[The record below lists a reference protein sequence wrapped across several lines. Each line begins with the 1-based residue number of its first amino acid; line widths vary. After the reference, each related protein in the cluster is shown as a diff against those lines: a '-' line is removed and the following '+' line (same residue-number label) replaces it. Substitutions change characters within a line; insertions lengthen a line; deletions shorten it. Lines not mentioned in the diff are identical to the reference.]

1 MLKKIAKFLCEK
13 SGNVALS
20 AALMSVPLFGAGG
33 VAVDYAVMFQKS
45 SELQE
50 AVDAA
55 ALASVKELSLAGA
68 DSAKIQSIAESYVAT
83 TLYPETGELANQGSS
98 VSVSAQ
104 VFKQEGEVK
113 VDIEYMWKPFLAH
126 MFDSQILPIK
136 ATATAKLAGDALTCV
151 VGLMEPQTLAKA
163 SIHIDNKSKIS
174 AEDCAVYSNSHSQAG
189 LRGDSKAQMHAGSI
203 CSAGGVIT
211 YGNADFS
218 PDPILDC
225 PKISD
230 PLADRSK
237 PSFGGCNHNGLVVAS
252 NSTLKPGVY
261 CGGLT
266 LSGSAKVSLEPGIY
280 VIKDGPFI
288 VTDTASLVAKK
299 VGFFLTGKGSIFEFH
314 ADTTIDLEAMETGS
328 MAGLLFHEDRAVPH
342 SFEFNPFAQ
351 SMKFS
356 ENVRVHKVSSNDA
369 RNLLGTLYLSRSIL
383 LIDSNAPVADVSSYT
398 AIVTGRLWL
407 REGPTL
413 TLNANLTDTSV
424 PVPEGILGTTPI
436 LID

>member
-1 MLKKIAKFLCEK
+1 
-13 SGNVALS
+13 
-20 AALMSVPLFGAGG
+20 
-33 VAVDYAVMFQKS
+33 
-45 SELQE
+45 
-50 AVDAA
+50 
-55 ALASVKELSLAGA
+55 
-68 DSAKIQSIAESYVAT
+68 
-83 TLYPETGELANQGSS
+83 
-98 VSVSAQ
+98 
-104 VFKQEGEVK
+104 
-113 VDIEYMWKPFLAH
+113 
-126 MFDSQILPIK
+126 
-136 ATATAKLAGDALTCV
+136 
-151 VGLMEPQTLAKA
+151 MEPQTIAKA
-163 SIHIDNKSKIS
+163 SIHIDNKSRIS

-189 LRGDSKAQMHAGSI
+189 LRADSNAQMHAGSI

-211 YGNADFS
+211 YGNSDFS

-237 PSFGGCNHNGLVVAS
+237 PSFGSCNHNGLVVDS

-280 VIKDGPFI
+280 VIKDGPLI

-328 MAGLLFHEDRAVPH
+328 MAGLLFHEDRSVPH

-351 SMKFS
+351 SLSFD
-356 ENVRVHKVSSNDA
+356 EDVRLHKITSNDA

-383 LIDSNAPVADVSSYT
+383 LIDSNSAVADVSSYT

-413 TLNANLTDTSV
+413 TLNANFTDTTV
-424 PVPEGILGTTPI
+424 PVPDGILGKSPI
-436 LID
+436 LVD